1 MTSRQRSANC
11 KIIAVV
17 IVNSY
22 ELPNS
27 ADHQLRNIAGVKYLK
42 ADHSK
47 DQFQEDANLRA
58 VRFRRLQYAWGFSQ
72 QHPQLVFQDVCRAF
86 SYPQLS
92 VSAF

>member
-47 DQFQEDANLRA
+47 DQFQEIS
-58 VRFRRLQYAWGFSQ
+58 QYIRDWKMQIFEQ
-72 QHPQLVFQDVCRAF
+72 
-86 SYPQLS
+86 
-92 VSAF
+92 